1 MHTSKTNP
9 FIVRML
15 SASTIFTDNIPG
27 VRRMNLGP
35 MSGQDKGQRAPAIHT
50 VKEDPNMP
58 DSEVIV
64 SCHML
69 PLSSDYCYKSLKK
82 YKICS

>member
-1 MHTSKTNP
+1 
-9 FIVRML
+9 
-15 SASTIFTDNIPG
+15 
-27 VRRMNLGP
+27 MNLGP

-58 DSEVIV
+58 DSDVIV

-69 PLSSDYCYKSLKK
+69 PLSSDYYNKSLKETK
-82 YKICS
+82 SATMSILRKFLFSF